1 MTSTTSTTPDSTAT
15 ESLDIESLDAAL
27 HAADLRVLVAC
38 LFHLTGDERWLA
50 DDLRPR
56 RDVRLIADP
65 SAGYDDETAAMIR
78 SEVREWLL
86 AEQATPVILDPGPE
100 RFGEML
106 SFFLGEQVPPEYEPM
121 VRHDFGFDASPAT
134 SDEAES
140 TAGARRRVIIVG
152 SGVSGLCLAHRLDE
166 AGFDW
171 HIVEKNPDLG
181 GTWFDNRYPGCGV
194 DTPNHFYSFSFASN
208 PDWTHY
214 FSAGDELREYLQ
226 TFAANRALR
235 DRIEFGASVT
245 AAEWDAE
252 RNQWSVTIESPTGT
266 RVEDADVVVTAT
278 GHFNQPV
285 SPTFAGTDEFEG
297 EIVHT
302 AHWPEDLDLTGK
314 RVAVIGTGASAMQLV
329 PTIADS
335 VAALTIFQRTPQWA
349 RPVPEY
355 HLSVEPEAA
364 WLFRNVPMYDR
375 WYRFS
380 QMWRYG
386 DGLLRFLRRD
396 PDWEHAD
403 RSLNKTNER
412 HRVEIETFIRDEL
425 DGRDDLIA
433 KCIPSYPPFAKRI
446 LIDNGW
452 FKTLRLPHVEL
463 VTEPIAD
470 FTASGVRSADGTV
483 HDADVVVFATGFDVT
498 NLAARIDFIGA
509 EGRRLADDWADENP
523 RALLGMTVPD
533 FPNLFVMYG
542 PNTNMGHGGSGMWLA
557 ETQADY
563 IVARLRD
570 MAQEGL
576 AAIDCLPARRDEYT
590 EQIDQLHAELVWTHP
605 GTETYYRNTNGQVR
619 SPMPFRLVDYWTMTR
634 TRGLEDFET
643 TPLPASTT
651 EKGN

>member
-226 TFAANRALR
+226 TFAANRSLR
-235 DRIEFGASVT
+235 DLHRVGASVT

-297 EIVHT
+297 EIVHGALARRPGSDGQAGGGHRHRGIGDAVGADHRRFGGSPHHLP
-302 AHWPEDLDLTGK
+302 AHASVGPAGARVPPERRARGS
-314 RVAVIGTGASAMQLV
+314 VAVPQR
-329 PTIADS
+329 AD
-335 VAALTIFQRTPQWA
+335 V
-349 RPVPEY
+349 RPV
-355 HLSVEPEAA
+355 
-364 WLFRNVPMYDR
+364 VP
-375 WYRFS
+375 
-380 QMWRYG
+380 
-386 DGLLRFLRRD
+386 LLADVALRRRAS
-396 PDWEHAD
+396 PVPAP
-403 RSLNKTNER
+403 RS
-412 HRVEIETFIRDEL
+412 
-425 DGRDDLIA
+425 
-433 KCIPSYPPFAKRI
+433 
-446 LIDNGW
+446 
-452 FKTLRLPHVEL
+452 RL
-463 VTEPIAD
+463 
-470 FTASGVRSADGTV
+470 G
-483 HDADVVVFATGFDVT
+483 
-498 NLAARIDFIGA
+498 
-509 EGRRLADDWADENP
+509 
-523 RALLGMTVPD
+523 
-533 FPNLFVMYG
+533 
-542 PNTNMGHGGSGMWLA
+542 
-557 ETQADY
+557 
-563 IVARLRD
+563 
-570 MAQEGL
+570 
-576 AAIDCLPARRDEYT
+576 ARRPVA
-590 EQIDQLHAELVWTHP
+590 QQDQ
-605 GTETYYRNTNGQVR
+605 
-619 SPMPFRLVDYWTMTR
+619 
-634 TRGLEDFET
+634 
-643 TPLPASTT
+643 
-651 EKGN
+651 